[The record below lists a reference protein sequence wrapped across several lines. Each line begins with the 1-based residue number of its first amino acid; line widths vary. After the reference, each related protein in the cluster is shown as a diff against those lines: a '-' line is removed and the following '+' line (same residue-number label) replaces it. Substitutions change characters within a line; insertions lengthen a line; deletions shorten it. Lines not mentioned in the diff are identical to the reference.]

1 MKLQKSNVV
10 LWKDS
15 YVDHCNSQGAKAIQL
30 DK

>member
-1 MKLQKSNVV
+1 MKVQKSNV